1 MPMTRYLSA
10 ALLAGASLLPDS
22 FAMAQAPVPEV
33 EAPPPD
39 VIAPPRFRR
48 RVQIFIPPIGRFGGF
63 SADISRGNVN
73 INVGPSGGGFG
84 GPAFGGVNVSVFRP
98 APIEGPTVVYGPGA
112 AEFDPTARRHVIV
125 TIPNP
130 FLGCVGGDG
139 EVVPFQPQNDGTDPA
154 NPELGAPATSNP
166 ADNDAVL
173 PPETGSS
180 PRRNSRSLDSL
191 LPELPP
197 GTATPRTTNKPAADL
212 PVEIPETVV
221 PKRSTGEAREKK
233 VDGPSFPELPPQ
245 SAIEPAPR
253 LFPTRGPRLLP
264 AGYIPNNGFDVDR
277 TGRPNA
283 PVRPGNDPFGPTLP
297 PQQGQPAT

>member
-22 FAMAQAPVPEV
+22 FAMAQAPVPEAD
-33 EAPPPD
+33 APPPD
-39 VIAPPRFRR
+39 FSAPPRARR

-63 SADISRGNVN
+63 SADIGRGNVN
-73 INVGPSGGGFG
+73 VNVGPSGGGFG

-98 APIEGPTVVYGPGA
+98 APIEGPTVVYGPGV
-112 AEFDPTARRHVIV
+112 AEFDPTVRRHVIV

-139 EVVPFQPQNDGTDPA
+139 EVVPFQPLNDATDPRS
-154 NPELGAPATSNP
+154 PELGAPATSNP
-166 ADNDAVL
+166 ADTDSVL
-173 PPETGSS
+173 PPEAGSA
-180 PRRNSRSLDSL
+180 PPRNSRSLDRL

-197 GTATPRTTNKPAADL
+197 GASTSRTTNKPAAE
-212 PVEIPETVV
+212 VPETVV
-221 PKRSTGEAREKK
+221 PKRSTGEKQ
-233 VDGPSFPELPPQ
+233 VDGPVLPELPPQ
-245 SAIEPAPR
+245 SSRDPAPR

-264 AGYIPNNGFDVDR
+264 TGFIPNNGFDVDR
-277 TGRPNA
+277 TVRPNA

-297 PQQGQPAT
+297 PQEGQPAT